1 MELRDYAGALDF
13 LEEEK
18 LAANSLSVD
27 IIVRKKTP
35 EAVIGKNIARIFRA
49 FNIAGYKSPADTFTV
64 KDFYKVHSYTTL
76 FVSSRRDAEISGV
89 TMSLVSAGR
98 PRKLLEYLDGIYN
111 VSRSESGIYQVEGDI
126 FPVQVIVTRELDEGE
141 NFILN
146 ALNRN
151 IGAEKLKKVLL
162 INDLNKDLLNG
173 YVKVILKENARALE
187 EINMMT
193 DEELYE
199 MIKSGVTGQRI
210 FADGV
215 AYART
220 QMQAGQ
226 TRAIQELQRQNQA
239 IQQQCQALQEE
250 VRQLKAAR

>member
-1 MELRDYAGALDF
+1 MELRDYSDILDF

-35 EAVIGKNIARIFRA
+35 EAIIGKNIARIFRA
-49 FNIAGYKSPADTFTV
+49 FNIVEYKSPADTFTV

-76 FVSSRRDAEISGV
+76 FVSSRRNAEIGGV

-98 PRKLLEYLDGIYN
+98 PRKLLEYLDGIYK
-111 VSRSESGIYQVEGDI
+111 VSRPEAGIYQVEGDI
-126 FPVQVIVTRELDEGE
+126 FPVQIIVTRELDEGE

-162 INDLNKDLLNG
+162 MNDLNKDLLNG

-187 EINMMT
+187 EMKMMT
-193 DEELYE
+193 DEELE
-199 MIKSGVTGQRI
+199 NLIAKSPMGQRI
-210 FADGV
+210 IANSV
-215 AYART
+215 ALERQQSLKREQNT
-220 QMQAGQ
+220 KQKFRDSRKKCAG
-226 TRAIQELQRQNQA
+226 
-239 IQQQCQALQEE
+239 
-250 VRQLKAAR
+250 